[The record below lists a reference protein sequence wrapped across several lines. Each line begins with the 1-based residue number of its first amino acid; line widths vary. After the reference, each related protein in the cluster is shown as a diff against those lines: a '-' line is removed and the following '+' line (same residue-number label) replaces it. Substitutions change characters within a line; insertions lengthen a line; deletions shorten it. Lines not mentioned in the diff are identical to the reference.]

1 VITLVKLLTTHEPS
15 SNNPNTIRNLKNP
28 PNIIPPTAIL
38 ELPQDQY
45 NALLAVSMYM
55 VWHGRQTHQ
64 TGGSKGC
71 YGTDPNDP
79 IYEASCSNCC
89 YVFYSGT
96 GCTGNVVGP
105 GRACNTAKYP
115 DVDLYGP
122 ADRSNSGI
130 HGILPYIVLE
140 NVSVDFDLAA
150 RIVTNTPDLDNI
162 HPTSTILQQFQDA
175 NRGKSIFESP
185 LRQYMS

>member
-1 VITLVKLLTTHEPS
+1 MASKFFSIFIMALVLILNIAS
-15 SNNPNTIRNLKNP
+15 SNAQSCTI
-28 PNIIPPTAIL
+28 
-38 ELPQDQY
+38 
-45 NALLAVSMYM
+45 

-115 DVDLYGP
+115 GLNGSSVYLYC
-122 ADRSNSGI
+122 
-130 HGILPYIVLE
+130 
-140 NVSVDFDLAA
+140 
-150 RIVTNTPDLDNI
+150 
-162 HPTSTILQQFQDA
+162 
-175 NRGKSIFESP
+175 
-185 LRQYMS
+185 